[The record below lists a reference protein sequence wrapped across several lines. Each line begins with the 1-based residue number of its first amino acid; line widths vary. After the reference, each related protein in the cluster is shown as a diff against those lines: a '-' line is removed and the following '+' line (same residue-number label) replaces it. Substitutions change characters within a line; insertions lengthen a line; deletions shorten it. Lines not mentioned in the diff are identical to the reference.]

1 MEPVPSEHANVRI
14 NNATSG
20 VGCVAVVVS
29 LALDRS

>member
-20 VGCVAVVVS
+20 VGRVAVVS